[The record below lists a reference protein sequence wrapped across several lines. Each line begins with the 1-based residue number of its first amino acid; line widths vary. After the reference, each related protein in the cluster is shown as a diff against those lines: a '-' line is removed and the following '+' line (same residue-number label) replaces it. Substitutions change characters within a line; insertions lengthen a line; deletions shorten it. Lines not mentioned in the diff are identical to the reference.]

1 MLPFELRI
9 VGVFLVALLSTLFV
23 LPRLARIGQRI
34 GLVDVPRG
42 RKNHVG
48 PRPLVGGIAFVIAA
62 TFTSMAFISIQGF
75 RGYFLGLSVL
85 LFFGFLD
92 DFRELNPYQKFIAQI
107 LACVLLQYFSRLSL
121 SDFGHLFG
129 DWSLR
134 LPDMPWLIWIV
145 TIFCLVGVIN
155 AINMI
160 DGMDGLAG
168 GIAFISFIA
177 FSCHA
182 LLDGQDGMMLL
193 NLALAG
199 AMLGFLRYNWPPAS
213 LFMGDAGSLCL
224 GYSLGFV
231 AIALTQGGNVS
242 VRPVVPLLILAVPI
256 VDTVSVM
263 ARRIKRG
270 VSPFHADNYHLHH
283 LLHWLGFSREKTVNI
298 ILGITILLAAT
309 SFLEPLYNLPDSVMF
324 SIFTAY
330 FLVYFLSSHYML
342 RRMEQE
348 KRLAGEMPATN
359 ARTRL
364 LPNWPFLGNGRKVR
378 RSIRYNVNLRLQ
390 CVSIDG
396 RGETWDGEVVNISN
410 DGFLGRLDGLAEKKI
425 RVIARIFFIFEHS
438 THIFETPAEHVWDHV
453 HDNGHY
459 HGFQFAEFNGQ
470 RERAIFKFL
479 ISEIVRSFDR
489 KMMHNE

>member
-9 VGVFLVALLSTLFV
+9 VLVFLVALLSTLFV

-34 GLVDVPRG
+34 GLVDIPRG
-42 RKNHVG
+42 RKQHTG

-107 LACVLLQYFSRLSL
+107 FACILLIYFNRLSL
-121 SDFGHLFG
+121 VDFGHLFG
-129 DWSLR
+129 DWPLR
-134 LPDMPWLIWIV
+134 LPDAPWLIWLV

-155 AINMI
+155 AVNMM

-168 GIAFISFIA
+168 GIAFIAFVA

-182 LLDGQDGMMLL
+182 FLNGQEGMMLL

-199 AMLGFLRYNWPPAS
+199 AMLGFLRYNWSPAS

-231 AIALTQGGNVS
+231 AIALTQGETAG

-270 VSPFHADNYHLHH
+270 VSPFHADSYHLHH
-283 LLHWLGFSREKTVNI
+283 LLHWHGFSREKSVNV
-298 ILGITILLAAT
+298 ILAITALLAAT
-309 SFLEPLYNLPDSVMF
+309 SFLQPLYNLPDAAMF
-324 SIFTAY
+324 AIFTAY
-330 FLVYFLSSHYML
+330 FLVYFFCSHYML
-342 RRMEQE
+342 RRMERE
-348 KRLAGEMPATN
+348 KRLTGEMPATS
-359 ARTRL
+359 AGTRL
-364 LPNWPFLGNGRKVR
+364 LPRWWFWDNGRKVR
-378 RSIRYNVNLRLQ
+378 RSIRYNVHLRLQ
-390 CVSIDG
+390 CIRIGGD
-396 RGETWDGEVVNISN
+396 GETWDGEVVNISN
-410 DGFLGRLDGLAEKKI
+410 DGFLGRLDGLVEKRI
-425 RVIARIFFIFEHS
+425 RVVARIFFLFEHS

-453 HDNGHY
+453 RDDGHY
-459 HGFQFAEFNGQ
+459 HGFQFTEFNNQ
-470 RERAIFKFL
+470 REWAIFKLL
-479 ISEIVRSFDR
+479 ISDKSQTVW
-489 KMMHNE
+489 